1 MFSLWLI
8 ILPLLTQILLSNL
21 FQYLVWLVG
30 TVTISY
36 AIRVPGTIPSNPFR
50 CIHQYWA
57 QQNWWALL
65 HTQGGPYEELWGASF
80 MQLCP
85 AHTSCFSSPWS
96 LNSVSTPQKACQALL
111 GSSCCVM
118 AWKPNVI
125 IWVKS
130 RVYLFCF
137 SSLKD
142 RCPLMPDAQSLWK
155 VLFQIFCVCVEGGRV
170 VGWKKRRIASVGRI
184 NAILVTPSWPKSR
197 PKAKA

>member
-1 MFSLWLI
+1 M
-8 ILPLLTQILLSNL
+8 
-21 FQYLVWLVG
+21 G
-30 TVTISY
+30 TVTISD
-36 AIRVPGTIPSNPFR
+36 AIWVPGTIPPNPFR

-85 AHTSCFSSPWS
+85 AHTSCFWSPWS
-96 LNSVSTPQKACQALL
+96 LNSVSSPQKACQALL

-155 VLFQIFCVCVEGGRV
+155 VLFQIFYFCACGGGKGRGVEEEEGCFS
-170 VGWKKRRIASVGRI
+170 WEDKCNSCYS
-184 NAILVTPSWPKSR
+184 ILAKI
-197 PKAKA
+197 KAKSQSIGKI